1 MIIPEKHLD
10 LNHCVLRAGAVLL
23 RHLKKARVASV
34 AKLRER
40 LVQEMKADGEVLFQP
55 TLNFLF
61 LLGRIEYHPGGGSHR
76 VPGSGPASD
85 LRGRRRGGIMKLV
98 RLYSNE
104 TGIFPEIPFR
114 PGLNVILAEVRAPED
129 DTKSDHNLGKTLL
142 ARLLEKPGR
151 YKRTKLP
158 RRT

>member
-23 RHLKKARVASV
+23 RHLKKARVASL

-61 LLGRIEYHPGGGSHR
+61 LLGRIEYHPEADR
-76 VPGSGPASD
+76 IEFLEAARPVTFEEE
-85 LRGRRRGGIMKLV
+85 RRAV
-98 RLYSNE
+98 S
-104 TGIFPEIPFR
+104 
-114 PGLNVILAEVRAPED
+114 
-129 DTKSDHNLGKTLL
+129 
-142 ARLLEKPGR
+142 
-151 YKRTKLP
+151 
-158 RRT
+158 